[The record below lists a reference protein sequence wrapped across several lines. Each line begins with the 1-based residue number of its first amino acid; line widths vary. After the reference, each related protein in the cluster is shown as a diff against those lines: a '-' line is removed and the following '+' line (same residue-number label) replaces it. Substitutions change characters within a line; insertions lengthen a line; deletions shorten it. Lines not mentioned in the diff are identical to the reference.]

1 MTTKTLSIGIPTA
14 GRPDAIRRCLKRIDR
29 VVEYPHEIIILDNT
43 PDVNSHVSYQ
53 NATTVLRPE
62 EQIGPGES
70 RKRIANVADTDLLLF
85 LDDDTFPKPDS
96 VSKLVSEIGA
106 DCKLVSGVWTIGGAL
121 EEGRECG
128 RVFQWGVQN
137 DKRTLIEID
146 VYPDPIQQRGFESWE
161 VDAGL
166 PTLLVHTDLFNSV
179 TFDPRYDWYFEW
191 LDFFLQTHKQDEQV
205 QVRLDAP
212 FEHAA
217 ISYSSSTI
225 RSEQERNRDQRR
237 FLDKWEIE
245 LCRSATFGSSSWEQ
259 SQSLDRRAA
268 QIYVSGGLT
277 ELAKRAK
284 GKLMNL
290 R

>member
-1 MTTKTLSIGIPTA
+1 MTTNTLSIGIPTA
-14 GRPDAIRRCLKRIDR
+14 GRPDAIQRCLKCIDR
-29 VVEYPHEIIILDNT
+29 VVKYPHEIIILDNT
-43 PDVNSHVSYQ
+43 PDMNSHVSYQ

-96 VSKLVSEIGA
+96 VSKLVSEIGS
-106 DCKLVSGVWTIGGAL
+106 DCKLASGIWTVDGVP

-128 RVFQWGVQN
+128 RIFRWGVRN
-137 DKRTLIEID
+137 GKRTLIEID

-166 PTLLVHTDLFNSV
+166 PTLLVHTDLLNSV
-179 TFDPRYDWYFEW
+179 AFDPRYDWYFEW
-191 LDFFLQTHKQDEQV
+191 LDFFLQTHEQDEQV

-217 ISYSSSTI
+217 IPYSSPTI
-225 RSEQERNRDQRR
+225 KSDQKRDRDQQR
-237 FLDKWEIE
+237 FLEKWEIE
-245 LCRSATFGSSSWEQ
+245 LCRGAALGSSGWEQ
-259 SQSLDRRAA
+259 SRSLDRRAA
-268 QIYVSGGLT
+268 QIYASEGLT

-284 GKLMNL
+284 RRLMNL